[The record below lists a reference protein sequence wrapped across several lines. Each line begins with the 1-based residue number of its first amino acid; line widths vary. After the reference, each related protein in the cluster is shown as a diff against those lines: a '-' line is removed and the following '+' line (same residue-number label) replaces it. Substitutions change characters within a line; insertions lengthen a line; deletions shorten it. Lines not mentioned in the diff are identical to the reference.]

1 MATNELPKHIIRKFS
16 RIVKNTTFVAN
27 QTASGIKTILL
38 VKLEILINDN
48 PSSVEK
54 ITSPSIY
61 KGYMLDII
69 FWQHLNIFY
78 NFTGFFI
85 EVTLLNLK

>member
-1 MATNELPKHIIRKFS
+1 MHE
-16 RIVKNTTFVAN
+16 V
-27 QTASGIKTILL
+27 TA
-38 VKLEILINDN
+38 NDN

-54 ITSPSIY
+54 STSPSIY

-78 NFTGFFI
+78 NFTGFFL
-85 EVTLLNLK
+85 EVTLLILK